1 MKKNQ
6 IVTFNYLINKIYI
19 IREQKVMLDK
29 DLAEIYGVETRRLNE
44 QVKRNISRFP
54 TTFMFQLNNEEYNFL
69 RSQNATLEKTSLRS
83 QNTTIEDQRGKHRKY
98 LPHVFT
104 EHGAVMLAS
113 ILKSDTAIQASIRVV
128 QAFVEM
134 RKYIS
139 TNFQL
144 FLRMDMLEQKVLRTE
159 EKVDLVYKAF
169 EDSNIKP
176 KQGIFYNGQV
186 FDAYTFVADLIRRA
200 TTSIV
205 LIDNY
210 IDDSVLTLFTKRKE
224 NVSLVI
230 YTGKISKQL
239 ELDLKKH
246 NEQYPV
252 VEVRI
257 FKESHD
263 RFLIIDQKELYH
275 LGSSLKDLG
284 KKWFAFSK
292 MEIAIIDMLK
302 KL

>member
-1 MKKNQ
+1 
-6 IVTFNYLINKIYI
+6 
-19 IREQKVMLDK
+19 
-29 DLAEIYGVETRRLNE
+29 
-44 QVKRNISRFP
+44 
-54 TTFMFQLNNEEYNFL
+54 MFQLTNEEYDFL
-69 RSQNATLEKTSLRS
+69 RSQNATLEKTPLRS
-83 QNTTIEDQRGKHRKY
+83 QNATLEDKRGKHRKY
-98 LPHVFT
+98 LPHVFS

-139 TNFQL
+139 TNSQL

-159 EKVDLVYKAF
+159 EKVDMVYKAL
-169 EDSNIKP
+169 EDSDIKP
-176 KQGIFYNGQV
+176 KQGIFYDGQV
-186 FDAYTFVADLIRRA
+186 FDAYAFAADLIRRA
-200 TTSIV
+200 TTSII

-230 YTGKISKQL
+230 YTGKINKQL

-252 VEVRI
+252 VEVKI

-275 LGSSLKDLG
+275 LGASLKDLG

-292 MEIAIIDMLK
+292 IEIAVMDLLK